1 MSDLIAI
8 GSSAVLAYRNALS
21 AVGENVANSE
31 TVGYVR
37 RTVVL
42 SEGPIT
48 GHRASVR
55 FNGVSGEQVAR
66 SWDGFLAREVR
77 DASGLASAS
86 ATEQA
91 WLTEVETAFDDG
103 PNGVGQSMASVFT
116 AATRLAA
123 DPAST
128 TGRAQFLDAIDT
140 MATSYRE
147 TEAKLDGLAS
157 GVSDAI
163 DARAATVSAT
173 LSSLDV
179 VNRQLRVASAGSA
192 ERAGLED
199 QRDAMLD
206 TLAADMPF
214 TATLAD
220 DGSVT
225 VSNNAAST
233 VPLLDAKGPAR
244 LVALR
249 DSNGLPVL
257 QLNSTSGTSDYR
269 PDGGALAGLANAA
282 AAIADKRAALDTL
295 AAGCVGFF
303 NGWSAGG
310 LDTSGAAGAPL
321 LSGGSGADIAAI
333 PRLPA
338 DVATATAT
346 AANGNLL
353 ELAAQRPASALEQRW
368 SSMVSDNAQALATVV
383 ARAQAHAALRDG
395 AILSLD
401 RLTGVDLDREAA
413 DLVRLQQAYGGAA
426 RVLQVAREMLD
437 TLFNAT
443 S

>member
-42 SEGPIT
+42 SEGPVT
-48 GHRASVR
+48 GHRASAR

-77 DASGLASAS
+77 DATGLASAS

-91 WLTEVETAFDDG
+91 WLTEVETALDDG
-103 PNGVGQSMASVFT
+103 PNGVGQSTAAVFT

-123 DPAST
+123 DPASV
-128 TGRAQFLDAIDT
+128 TGRAQFLDALDS
-140 MATSYRE
+140 MATSFGA
-147 TEAKLDGLAS
+147 TEARLDGLA
-157 GVSDAI
+157 GGIANATE
-163 DARAATVSAT
+163 ARAAAVTAT
-173 LSSLDV
+173 LSSLDL
-179 VNRQLRVASAGSA
+179 VNRQLRVASAGSS
-192 ERAGLED
+192 EQAGLED

-214 TATLAD
+214 TATIAD

-225 VSNNAAST
+225 VTSNGAPT
-233 VPLLDAKGPAR
+233 LPLLDAKGPAR

-249 DSNGLPVL
+249 DADGLPIL
-257 QLNSTSGTSDYR
+257 QLTSLAGTSDYR
-269 PDGGALAGLANAA
+269 PDGGALAGLASAA
-282 AAIADKRAALDTL
+282 AAIADKRVALNTL
-295 AAGCVGFF
+295 AADSVGFF

-310 LDTSGAAGAPL
+310 LDTNGAAGAPL
-321 LSGGSGADIAAI
+321 LSGGSAADIAAI

-353 ELAAQRPASALEQRW
+353 ELAAQRPTSALEQRW
-368 SSMVSDNAQALATVV
+368 SAMVTDNAQALATVV
-383 ARAQAHAALRDG
+383 ARAQSHAALRDG
-395 AILSLD
+395 AMLSLD